1 MFLCPIC
8 KKELTRE
15 GNALRCESNHSFD
28 YAKSG
33 YINLLNPGKKK
44 NAKAGD
50 SKEMIRAR
58 TSFFEC
64 GAYEKIKDTLTEL
77 VLSLGGKTV
86 VDAGCGEGY
95 YSLGIAKTNTGS
107 TVLGFDMSKF
117 GCEHGAKAARAKGLE
132 NVFFSVAN
140 IFDLPLQDNYCDIV
154 VSLFAPVASEEF
166 SRILKN
172 GGYLVVA
179 SAGINH
185 LDGLKSVLYDSVY
198 QNEEKFLEFDSF
210 SLNEIKSLK
219 YRTVI
224 EGNEVIEALFTM
236 TPYYH
241 RTSQAD
247 KEKLK
252 SVNVLETTVEVNFL
266 IYQNKKSN

>member
-8 KKELTRE
+8 KKELTRFE
-15 GNALRCESNHSFD
+15 STLKCENNHSFD

-33 YINLLNPGKKK
+33 YVNLLNPGKKN

-64 GAYEKIKDTLTEL
+64 GAYEKIRQKLIEIIA
-77 VLSLGGKTV
+77 SLGGGTV

-95 YSLGIAKTNTGS
+95 YSLGIAKTDTGS

-117 GCEHGAKAARAKGLE
+117 GCEHGAKVSRQEGLD
-132 NVFFSVAN
+132 NAFFAVGN
-140 IFDLPLQDNYCDIV
+140 IFDLPLPDSSADVV

-166 SRILKN
+166 SRVLKN
-172 GGYLVVA
+172 GGHLVVV
-179 SAGINH
+179 SAGIDH
-185 LDGLKSVLYDSVY
+185 LDGLKSVIYNNVY
-198 QNEEKFLEFDSF
+198 QNEEKFLDFDSF
-210 SLNEIKSLK
+210 ELLEVKNLK
-219 YRTVI
+219 YKTVV
-224 EGNEVIEALFTM
+224 EKNETIQALFTM

-247 KEKLK
+247 KDKL
-252 SVNVLETTVEVNFL
+252 SLVNELETTVEVNFL
-266 IYQNKKSN
+266 IYQNKK

>member
-8 KKELTRE
+8 KKELTRNE
-15 GNALRCESNHSFD
+15 CALKCENNHSFD

-33 YINLLNPGKKK
+33 YINLLNPGKKN

-64 GAYEKIKDTLTEL
+64 GAYEKIKNEL
-77 VLSLGGKTV
+77 ISIVSSLGGKTV
-86 VDAGCGEGY
+86 VDAGSGEGY

-107 TVLGFDMSKF
+107 TVLGFDMSKY
-117 GCEHGAKAARAKGLE
+117 GCEHGAKVARALSID
-132 NVFFSVAN
+132 NAFFSVAN
-140 IFDLPLQDNYCDIV
+140 IFDLPLENDYSDIV

-172 GGYLVVA
+172 GGHLVVV
-179 SAGINH
+179 SAGIDH

-198 QNEEKFLEFDSF
+198 QNEEKFLELESF
-210 SLNEIKSLK
+210 ELTEVKNLMYK
-219 YRTVI
+219 TVI
-224 EGNEVIEALFTM
+224 EGNERIQALFTM

-247 KEKLK
+247 KDKLLK
-252 SVNVLETTVEVNFL
+252 IDTLETTVEVNFL
-266 IYQNKKSN
+266 IYKNKK

>member
-8 KKELTRE
+8 KKELKRIE
-15 GNALRCESNHSFD
+15 NSLKCENNHSFD

-33 YINLLNPGKKK
+33 YVNLLNPGKQ
-44 NAKAGD
+44 NNRVAGD

-58 TSFFEC
+58 TRFFEC
-64 GAYEKIKDTLTEL
+64 GAYENIKSTLTEIL
-77 VLSLGGKTV
+77 LSLGGKTV

-117 GCEHGAKAARAKGLE
+117 GCEHGAKSARAEGL
-132 NVFFSVAN
+132 NNAYFAVGN
-140 IFDLPLQDNYCDIV
+140 IFDLPLPDSYADTV

-172 GGYLVVA
+172 GGHLVVV
-179 SAGINH
+179 SAGIDH
-185 LDGLKSVLYDSVY
+185 LDGLKSVLYDSIY
-198 QNEEKFLEFDSF
+198 PNEEKFLEFEGFD
-210 SLNEIKSLK
+210 LLEVKNLK
-219 YRTVI
+219 YQTVI
-224 EGNEVIEALFTM
+224 LGNDVIEALFTM

-247 KEKLK
+247 KEKLH
-252 SVNVLETTVEVNFL
+252 SVHTLKTTVEVNFI
-266 IYQNKKSN
+266 IYRNKKQK

>member
-8 KKELTRE
+8 KKELTRVDCS
-15 GNALRCESNHSFD
+15 LKCENNHSFD

-33 YINLLNPGKKK
+33 YVNLLNPGKKN

-64 GAYEKIKDTLTEL
+64 GAYEQIKNTLKEL
-77 VLSLGGKTV
+77 VSSLGGKV
-86 VDAGCGEGY
+86 IVDAGCGEGY
-95 YSLGIAKTNTGS
+95 YSLEIAKSDKGS

-117 GCEHGAKAARAKGLE
+117 GCEHAAKAARAQGLD
-132 NVFFSVAN
+132 NAFFSVGN
-140 IFDLPLQDNYCDIV
+140 IFDLPLKNDFCDTV

-172 GGYLVVA
+172 NGHLIVV
-179 SAGINH
+179 SAGIEH
-185 LDGLKSVLYDSVY
+185 LDGLKSVLYNNVY

-210 SLNEIKSLK
+210 TLNEVKNLK
-219 YRTVI
+219 YKAVI
-224 EGNEVIEALFTM
+224 EGNERIGALFTM

-252 SVNVLETTVEVNFL
+252 NIQTLQTTVEVNFL
-266 IYQNKKSN
+266 IYQNKKQK